1 MTTMNMNA
9 VNTLNTMPAAG
20 MTSGNTYH
28 RRAVFVLTEKTTPD
42 GQRTFWTK
50 VGAAFDN
57 KDGSGTVKLD
67 ALPLS
72 GTLQIREDDR
82 DQRRD
87 RANAAP
93 F

>member
-20 MTSGNTYH
+20 MTSRNTYH

-50 VGAAFDN
+50 VGSALDN
-57 KDGSGTVKLD
+57 KDASVNMKLD
-67 ALPLS
+67 ALPVS
-72 GTLQIREDDR
+72 TTPQTQKMKAYVTR
-82 DQRRD
+82 
-87 RANAAP
+87 
-93 F
+93 